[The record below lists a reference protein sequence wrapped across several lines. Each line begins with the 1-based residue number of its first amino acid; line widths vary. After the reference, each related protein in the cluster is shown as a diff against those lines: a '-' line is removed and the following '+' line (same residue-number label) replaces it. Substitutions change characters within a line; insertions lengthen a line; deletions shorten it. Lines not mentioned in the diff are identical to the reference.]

1 MTFRHAV
8 PQITAKSDTIASDS
22 SAVFASVLTKNRSYV
37 GAMFALARRLLA
49 AATTVAAVAALAGSA
64 TAQSTADTQGGKP
77 EVKPVRSIPYV
88 SITGEDGKQRHYETN
103 AIPLLF
109 NRACFG
115 WRMYL
120 GGPNRVVSL
129 KEVLTTSQPA
139 EQVIAGPETEVS
151 ADKTRA
157 TTRMFETVQD
167 GVLQRSWCIIPGD
180 PPGTYTYDITID
192 GEPRGEFVFCAIEVP
207 DQNPNTDPR
216 DLSCPNKFNSVERVR
231 PQPGKAS

>member
-1 MTFRHAV
+1 MPLPTPRV
-8 PQITAKSDTIASDS
+8 L
-22 SAVFASVLTKNRSYV
+22 ASVFV
-37 GAMFALARRLLA
+37 GALLA
-49 AATTVAAVAALAGSA
+49 AGPVVAQTKVVDNPA
-64 TAQSTADTQGGKP
+64 KP
-77 EVKPVRSIPYV
+77 PTRPVRSIPYV
-88 SITGEDGKQRHYETN
+88 SITGDDGKQRSYETN

-115 WRMYL
+115 WRMHL

-151 ADKTRA
+151 PDKTRA
-157 TTRMFETVQD
+157 TTRMREVVQD

-180 PPGTYTYDITID
+180 PPGTYTYDISID
-192 GEPRGEFVFCAIEVP
+192 GEPRGEFVFCAIEIP

-216 DLSCPNKFNSVERVR
+216 DLNCPNKFNSVERAR
-231 PQPGKAS
+231 PPQFPNQFRKPS

>member
-1 MTFRHAV
+1 M
-8 PQITAKSDTIASDS
+8 
-22 SAVFASVLTKNRSYV
+22 
-37 GAMFALARRLLA
+37 
-49 AATTVAAVAALAGSA
+49 
-64 TAQSTADTQGGKP
+64 AQSGAPATPVEKP
-77 EVKPVRSIPYV
+77 ATKPVRSIPYV

-109 NRACFG
+109 HRACFG

-180 PPGTYTYDITID
+180 PPGTYTYDVSID

-216 DLSCPNKFNSVERVR
+216 ELSCPNKFNAVERAQ
-231 PQPGKAS
+231 PQIRKAS

>member
-1 MTFRHAV
+1 MGGREMGV
-8 PQITAKSDTIASDS
+8 D
-22 SAVFASVLTKNRSYV
+22 FASVLTKNRVYIVPMRASSW
-37 GAMFALARRLLA
+37 RLLA
-49 AATTVAAVAALAGSA
+49 AFTVLALTAGSA
-64 TAQSTADTQGGKP
+64 AVSAQTTPTEKP
-77 EVKPVRSIPYV
+77 AVKPVRSIPYV
-88 SITGEDGKQRHYETN
+88 SITADDGRQRHYETN

-151 ADKTRA
+151 TDKTQA

-180 PPGTYTYDITID
+180 PPGTYTYDISID

-207 DQNPNTDPR
+207 NQDPNTDPR
-216 DLSCPNKFNSVERVR
+216 DLSCPNKFNSVERGNRR
-231 PQPGKAS
+231 PGAPS

>member
-1 MTFRHAV
+1 
-8 PQITAKSDTIASDS
+8 
-22 SAVFASVLTKNRSYV
+22 
-37 GAMFALARRLLA
+37 
-49 AATTVAAVAALAGSA
+49 
-64 TAQSTADTQGGKP
+64 
-77 EVKPVRSIPYV
+77 
-88 SITGEDGKQRHYETN
+88 
-103 AIPLLF
+103 
-109 NRACFG
+109 
-115 WRMYL
+115 MYL

-207 DQNPNTDPR
+207 NQDLNTDPR
-216 DLSCPNKFNSVERVR
+216 DLSCPNKFNSVQRAPKR
-231 PQPGKAS
+231 PGSAS